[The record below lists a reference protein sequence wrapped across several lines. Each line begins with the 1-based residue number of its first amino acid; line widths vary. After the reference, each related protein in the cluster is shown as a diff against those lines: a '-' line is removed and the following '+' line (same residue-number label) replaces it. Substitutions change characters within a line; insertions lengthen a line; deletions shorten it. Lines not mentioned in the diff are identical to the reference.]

1 MKPQDERNHV
11 QGLMSKAA
19 LEKQL
24 RQLKK
29 VSEQPAV
36 KERAPAPGLRFTV
49 LHCCCVLMTTFFVVS
64 VLGGGSRNGV
74 CWAGLP
80 QLDNLGCW
88 HRLCFLHFFIKRPC
102 ALRNLRAHGSEVVN

>member
-29 VSEQPAV
+29 VSDQPAIKD
-36 KERAPAPGLRFTV
+36 KEPAPGAWGVGGCGLQVEGVARV
-49 LHCCCVLMTTFFVVS
+49 CVVGYQF
-64 VLGGGSRNGV
+64 
-74 CWAGLP
+74 
-80 QLDNLGCW
+80 
-88 HRLCFLHFFIKRPC
+88 
-102 ALRNLRAHGSEVVN
+102 